1 MRNFK
6 LVYTLMYSKGPGW
19 TPIQDSTE
27 FVDRATAM
35 KFLESTKDTL
45 TSDVYL
51 VRKEVSFFNEKHVFD
66 ISTK

>member
-6 LVYTLMYSKGPGW
+6 LVYTLMYNECNIW
-19 TPIQDSTE
+19 TPIEGPSE
-27 FVDRATAM
+27 FLNRASAM
-35 KFLESTKDTL
+35 EFLESTKDTL

-51 VRKEVSFFNEKHVFD
+51 VRKEVSLFYEKNVFD